1 MAEVV
6 HVEKLGGPQHLSLRD
21 VAPQQPGPGEV
32 RFKVEAFA
40 LNRADILYITGEHY
54 TELKLPSRVG
64 SEAAGIVDAVGPGV
78 ESVGV

>member
-1 MAEVV
+1 MAKVV
-6 HVEKLGGPQHLSLRD
+6 HVDMLGGPQHLSLRD

-54 TELKLPSRVG
+54 TCLLYTSRCV
-64 SEAAGIVDAVGPGV
+64 
-78 ESVGV
+78 